1 MTETPKPA
9 PAISFTLEARADRGR
24 YIAHVE
30 DRPETGE
37 LSFKRIGENR
47 IRVDHVG
54 VPDALRG
61 TGVGVALAR
70 HVVAE
75 ARAKGFTI
83 YPQCPFLVSQ
93 AQKNPDWADVIEP
106 V

>member
-1 MTETPKPA
+1 MTQTA
-9 PAISFTLEARADRGR
+9 QISFTLETREGGGR
-24 YIAHVE
+24 YLAHVE
-30 DRPETGE
+30 GRSETGE
-37 LSFKRIGENR
+37 LTFKRLGEDR
-47 IRVDHVG
+47 ILVDHVG

-83 YPQCPFLVSQ
+83 YPQCPFLASQ
-93 AQKNPDWADVIEP
+93 AGKNPDWADVIEP

>member
-1 MTETPKPA
+1 MTQPSSIT
-9 PAISFTLEARADRGR
+9 FTLEDQGDRGR
-24 YIAHVE
+24 YLAHVE

-37 LSFKRIGENR
+37 LSFKRAGEHR

-75 ARAKGFTI
+75 ARANGFTI
-83 YPQCPFLVSQ
+83 YPQCPFLASQ
-93 AQKNPDWADVIEP
+93 ALKNPDWADVIEP
-106 V
+106 L

>member
-1 MTETPKPA
+1 MTQTPGQTL
-9 PAISFTLEARADRGR
+9 AITFTLEASGDRGHYR
-24 YIAHVE
+24 AHVE
-30 DRPETGE
+30 GKPDTGE

-54 VPDALRG
+54 VPDTLRG

-93 AQKNPDWADVIEP
+93 AQKNPDWSDVIET